1 MYEFSLK
8 YFKMLFNNTISVSE
22 KSDQLSKRLQI
33 LLDQITIDMS
43 TTTSP
48 GIVTLTRPS
57 QSIVPSLCLRLIDYS
72 FSPSGIS
79 LVCSTASLYYI
90 FGACRV

>member
-33 LLDQITIDMS
+33 LLDQITIDIYRNVARYHRPARLIRLSHHTVPLHFQVS
-43 TTTSP
+43 TTASHC
-48 GIVTLTRPS
+48 VTMMS
-57 QSIVPSLCLRLIDYS
+57 QTC
-72 FSPSGIS
+72 
-79 LVCSTASLYYI
+79 
-90 FGACRV
+90 ACH

>member
-33 LLDQITIDMS
+33 LLDQITIDIYRNVARYRRPARP
-43 TTTSP
+43 P
-48 GIVTLTRPS
+48 GCLTRLTLL
-57 QSIVPSLCLRLIDYS
+57 SLCIFRTQRPLRI
-72 FSPSGIS
+72 
-79 LVCSTASLYYI
+79 A
-90 FGACRV
+90 

>member
-33 LLDQITIDMS
+33 LLDQITID
-43 TTTSP
+43 
-48 GIVTLTRPS
+48 IYRNVARYRRPARPIRLS
-57 QSIVPSLCLRLIDYS
+57 HHTVPLH
-72 FSPSGIS
+72 F
-79 LVCSTASLYYI
+79 
-90 FGACRV
+90 

>member
-33 LLDQITIDMS
+33 LLDQITIDIYHNIAGYRHTDS
-43 TTTSP
+43 PIAIHCSFALFTTH
-48 GIVTLTRPS
+48 
-57 QSIVPSLCLRLIDYS
+57 
-72 FSPSGIS
+72 
-79 LVCSTASLYYI
+79 
-90 FGACRV
+90 

>member
-33 LLDQITIDMS
+33 LLDQITIDIYRNVARYHR
-43 TTTSP
+43 P
-48 GIVTLTRPS
+48 ARLIRPS
-57 QSIVPSLCLRLIDYS
+57 HHTVPLH
-72 FSPSGIS
+72 F
-79 LVCSTASLYYI
+79 
-90 FGACRV
+90 